1 MQRKIQLKKRIPTH
15 TQLDPVNLPVKST
28 QLTKSK
34 NPVGRPT
41 KYTPDVC
48 DKVIAM
54 GRQGYCKAEMAS
66 ELGVS
71 RECIYEWA
79 RVHEEFCDALEL
91 AMTFSEGWWDHLANK
106 AILLPPS
113 KFNTALWARMMSA
126 RFPHKYRETTRL
138 AHSGQKGAPIP
149 PLTQLRPLT
158 GENLVQWY
166 KQWIER
172 ITRPKDKFTQ
182 QPI

>member
-1 MQRKIQLKKRIPTH
+1 MERNKILKKRIPTH
-15 TQLDPVNLPVKST
+15 TWLDPVGVSVKST

-48 DKVIAM
+48 DKVIEM

-79 RVHEEFCDALEL
+79 RVHEEFSDALEL
-91 AMTFSEGWWDHLANK
+91 AMTFSEGWWDALANK

-126 RFPHKYRETTRL
+126 RFPHKYRETTRT
-138 AHSGQKGAPIP
+138 AHSGQKRGPNPLPTRLP
-149 PLTQLRPLT
+149 PLTA
-158 GENLVQWY
+158 ENLALYY
-166 KQWIER
+166 KEYMDLN
-172 ITRPKDKFTQ
+172 TRT
-182 QPI
+182 